1 LHAQLHGWR
10 HLASIQQLCDG
21 GPLAS
26 IVFCCDPRRKKCP
39 VLEKALRELG
49 LTVEEFVSVMEEHK
63 IPVSEVDG
71 SCYGNLAF
79 CPSLDVK
86 SRDRD
91 EFLLKSGEWSVSK
104 YLEYKYKLLLDLLG
118 DDPGKLEYVFSRSVV
133 EKYAGVVINTNTGK
147 ALAVVLAGSPELGG
161 FRVLRIDEVE
171 YSYVDNVS
179 TGYLNVRLPH
189 SVISELESLV
199 KAGVILSKSDAARK
213 AILLFLQAIKR
224 AF

>member
-1 LHAQLHGWR
+1 LRVQLHGWK
-10 HLASIQQLCDG
+10 HLASAQQLCDG

-39 VLEKALRELG
+39 ILERALRELG
-49 LTVEEFVSVMEEHK
+49 LTTEEFVSVMERHRV
-63 IPVSEVDG
+63 PVPEVDG

-91 EFLLKSGEWSVSK
+91 EFLLKSSEWSVSK
-104 YLEYKYKLLLDLLG
+104 YLEYKYELLLDLIPR
-118 DDPGKLEYVFSRSVV
+118 DKLDYAFSRGVV

-189 SVISELESLV
+189 SVIVELESLV
-199 KAGVILSKSDAARK
+199 EAGIIKSKSDAARR

>member
-1 LHAQLHGWR
+1 LVQAQLHGWR
-10 HLASIQQLCDG
+10 SLASIQQLCDG

-49 LTVEEFVSVMEEHK
+49 LTVEEFVSVMEMHK
-63 IPVSEVDG
+63 IPVPEVDG

-79 CPSLDVK
+79 CPSLDAK

-91 EFLLKSGEWSVSK
+91 EFLLKSSEWSVSK
-104 YLEYKYKLLLDLLG
+104 YLEYKYKLLLDLVPG
-118 DDPGKLEYVFSRSVV
+118 GKLERAFSTSVI
-133 EKYAGVVINTNTGK
+133 EKYAGVVINTNTGR
-147 ALAVVLAGSPELGG
+147 AFAVVLAGDPELGG
-161 FRVLRIDEVE
+161 FRVLTLDDVE
-171 YSYVDNVS
+171 YRYIDNVS

-199 KAGVILSKSDAARK
+199 KAGVIESKSEGVRK
-213 AILLFLQAIKR
+213 AILLFLQAVKR

>member
-1 LHAQLHGWR
+1 
-10 HLASIQQLCDG
+10 
-21 GPLAS
+21 
-26 IVFCCDPRRKKCP
+26 
-39 VLEKALRELG
+39 
-49 LTVEEFVSVMEEHK
+49 MEEHK

-91 EFLLKSGEWSVSK
+91 EFLLSNNEWSLSK
-104 YLEYKYKLLLDLLG
+104 YLEYKYELLLDLVSH
-118 DDPGKLEYVFSRSVV
+118 DKLDYAFSRGVV

>member
-1 LHAQLHGWR
+1 VQLHGWKC
-10 HLASIQQLCDG
+10 LAAAQQLCDG

-39 VLEKALRELG
+39 ILERALRELG
-49 LTVEEFVSVMEEHK
+49 LTTEEFVSVMERHRV
-63 IPVSEVDG
+63 PVPEVDG

-91 EFLLKSGEWSVSK
+91 EFLLKSSEWSVSK
-104 YLEYKYKLLLDLLG
+104 YLEYKYELLLDLIPR
-118 DDPGKLEYVFSRSVV
+118 DKLDYAFSRGVV

-189 SVISELESLV
+189 SVIVELESLV
-199 KAGVILSKSDAARK
+199 EAGIIKSKSDAARR

>member
-1 LHAQLHGWR
+1 MYNWR
-10 HLASIQQLCDG
+10 SLASIQQLCDG

-26 IVFCCDPRRKKCP
+26 IVFCCDPRRKRCP

-49 LTVEEFVSVMEEHK
+49 LTVNEFASVMEKHK
-63 IPVSEVDG
+63 VPVSEVDG

-91 EFLLKSGEWSVSK
+91 EFLLRSSEWSLSK
-104 YLEYKYKLLLDLLG
+104 YLEYKYKLLLDLVSR
-118 DDPGKLEYVFSRSVV
+118 DKLDYVFSRGVV
-133 EKYAGVVINTNTGK
+133 EKYAGFVINTNTGR
-147 ALAVVLAGSPELGG
+147 ALAVVLAGNPELGG
-161 FRVLRIDEVE
+161 FRVLRVDEVE

-189 SVISELESLV
+189 SVIAELESLV
-199 KAGVILSKSDAARK
+199 KAGVIRSKSDAARK
-213 AILLFLQAIKR
+213 AILLFLQAVKR

>member
-1 LHAQLHGWR
+1 VIFTYNWR
-10 HLASIQQLCDG
+10 SLASIQQLCDG

-39 VLEKALRELG
+39 VLERALRELG
-49 LTVEEFVSVMEEHK
+49 LTVDDFVSVMERHRV
-63 IPVSEVDG
+63 PVPEVDG

-79 CPSLDVK
+79 CPSLEVK

-91 EFLLKSGEWSVSK
+91 EFLLKSSEWSLSK
-104 YLEYKYKLLLDLLG
+104 YLEYKYKLLLHLLG
-118 DDPGKLEYVFSRSVV
+118 DDPGKLEHAFSRSVV
-133 EKYAGVVINTNTGK
+133 EKYAGFVINTNTGK
-147 ALAVVLAGSPELGG
+147 AFAVVLVGNPELGG
-161 FRVLRIDEVE
+161 FRVLTLENVE
-171 YSYVDNVS
+171 YSYIDNVS

-189 SVISELESLV
+189 SVIVELESLV
-199 KAGVILSKSDAARK
+199 KAGVIVSKSDAARK

>member
-1 LHAQLHGWR
+1 MYGWR

-39 VLEKALRELG
+39 VLEKALRILG
-49 LTVEEFVSVMEEHK
+49 LTVEEFVSVMERNK
-63 IPVSEVDG
+63 IPVPEVDG

-79 CPSLDVK
+79 CPSLNVK

-91 EFLLKSGEWSVSK
+91 EFLLKNGEWSLSK
-104 YLEYKYKLLLDLLG
+104 YLEYKYKLLLELVSRD
-118 DDPGKLEYVFSRSVV
+118 KLDYLFSKGVV
-133 EKYAGVVINTNTGK
+133 EKYVGFVININTGK
-147 ALAVVLAGSPELGG
+147 AFAVVLAGSPELGG
-161 FRVLRIDEVE
+161 FRVLTLDDVE
-171 YSYVDNVS
+171 YRYIDNVS

-189 SVISELESLV
+189 SVIVELESLV
-199 KAGVILSKSDAARK
+199 KAGVIESKSEGVRK
-213 AILLFLQAIKR
+213 AILLFLQAVKR

>member
-1 LHAQLHGWR
+1 
-10 HLASIQQLCDG
+10 LASIQQLCDG
-21 GPLAS
+21 GSLAS

-39 VLEKALRELG
+39 ILERALRELG
-49 LTVEEFVSVMEEHK
+49 LTIDKFVSVMEKHK
-63 IPVSEVDG
+63 VPVPEVDG

-91 EFLLKSGEWSVSK
+91 EFLLNNSEGSLSK
-104 YLEYKYKLLLDLLG
+104 YLEYKYELLTDLIPRDKLD
-118 DDPGKLEYVFSRSVV
+118 YAFSRGVV

-161 FRVLRIDEVE
+161 FRVLRIDDVE
-171 YSYVDNVS
+171 YSYIDNVS

-189 SVISELESLV
+189 SVIVELESLV
-199 KAGVILSKSDAARK
+199 KAGVIESKSEGVRK
-213 AILLFLQAIKR
+213 AILLFLQAVKR

>member
-1 LHAQLHGWR
+1 LVQAQLHGWR
-10 HLASIQQLCDG
+10 SLASIQQLCDG

-49 LTVEEFVSVMEEHK
+49 LTVEEFVSVMEMHK
-63 IPVSEVDG
+63 IPVPEVDG

-91 EFLLKSGEWSVSK
+91 EFLLSNNEWSLSK
-104 YLEYKYKLLLDLLG
+104 YLEYKYELLLDLVSH
-118 DDPGKLEYVFSRSVV
+118 DKLDYAFSRGVV
-133 EKYAGVVINTNTGK
+133 EKYAGFVINTNTGR

-189 SVISELESLV
+189 SVIVELESLV

>member
-1 LHAQLHGWR
+1 LHGWKR
-10 HLASIQQLCDG
+10 LASAQQLCDG

-39 VLEKALRELG
+39 ILERALRELG
-49 LTVEEFVSVMEEHK
+49 LTTEEFVSVMERHRV
-63 IPVSEVDG
+63 PVPEVDG

-91 EFLLKSGEWSVSK
+91 EFLLRGDGWSVSR
-104 YLEYKYKLLLDLLG
+104 YLEYKYELLLDLIPR
-118 DDPGKLEYVFSRSVV
+118 DKLDYAFSRGVV
-133 EKYAGVVINTNTGK
+133 GKYVGVVINTNTGR
-147 ALAVVLAGSPELGG
+147 ALAVVLVGDPELGG
-161 FRVLRIDEVE
+161 FRILRVE
-171 YSYVDNVS
+171 DAECNYVDNADYLD
-179 TGYLNVRLPH
+179 GYLNVRLPRD
-189 SVISELESLV
+189 VVAELESLV
-199 KAGVILSKSDAARK
+199 EAGITRSKSDVARR

>member
-1 LHAQLHGWR
+1 MYNWKS
-10 HLASIQQLCDG
+10 LASIQQLCDG

-49 LTVEEFVSVMEEHK
+49 LTVNEFVSVMEKHK
-63 IPVSEVDG
+63 VPVSEVDG

-91 EFLLKSGEWSVSK
+91 EFLLKSSEWAVSK
-104 YLEYKYKLLLDLLG
+104 YLEYKYKLLLDLVPH
-118 DDPGKLEYVFSRSVV
+118 DKLDYAFSRGVV
-133 EKYAGVVINTNTGK
+133 ERYVGVVINTSTGK
-147 ALAVVLAGSPELGG
+147 ALAVVLVGNPELGG
-161 FRVLRIDEVE
+161 FRVLRVDDVE
-171 YSYVDNVS
+171 YRYVDNVS

-189 SVISELESLV
+189 SVIVELESLV
-199 KAGVILSKSDAARK
+199 KAGVIRSKSDAARK
-213 AILLFLQAIKR
+213 AILLFLQAVKR